1 MFIMHISALLAY
13 AILLAST
20 VLLIWSLRNEGAGSA
35 LGKIIGSFVFIL
47 SLLSMICIGYYGIK
61 YWTQGNFETPM
72 GMSMEMR
79 KDMMQKMMPMMMQGM
94 RERMGDMQNKGQ
106 MKNMPNME
114 HLQNMGNQQS
124 IEHMQQKEP
133 SKE

>member
-35 LGKIIGSFVFIL
+35 LGKIIGSLVFIL

-61 YWTQGNFETPM
+61 YWAQGNFETPM
-72 GMSMEMR
+72 GMFMNMH
-79 KDMMQKMMPMMMQGM
+79 KDMTASYV
-94 RERMGDMQNKGQ
+94 
-106 MKNMPNME
+106 KN
-114 HLQNMGNQQS
+114 L
-124 IEHMQQKEP
+124 
-133 SKE
+133 